1 MACSQQETDSSAAVQ
16 MTQEDQHNTVV
27 FRVPELSISKQIFQS
42 FKQAAVLGLKIFFQ
56 KWLK

>member
-27 FRVPELSISKQIFQS
+27 FTVPELSDLQQQIAHAGRPKATAS
-42 FKQAAVLGLKIFFQ
+42 V
-56 KWLK
+56 